1 MPGKGYSTVGLKP
14 LILSRLQEVTEK
26 NYPGMFLPSTLI
38 IMMNEIKRGYYS
50 VESHNIR
57 LDLTGRYNTI
67 TIRSDVQQWLE
78 ENHENL
84 ADEYEDR
91 YKVKCFTKF
100 VSYFIVNMLE
110 SKIDSQNHTISLK
123 ESDFEWLKV
132 EYLKQKSTINTL
144 NDFPSFE
151 RFADTYINELFSK
164 IKAAKEILTI

>member
-14 LILSRLQEVTEK
+14 VILNRLQEVTER

-78 ENHENL
+78 ENHNNL
-84 ADEYEDR
+84 AEEYEDR

-110 SKIDSQNHTISLK
+110 SKIDAQNHAISLK
-123 ESDFEWLKV
+123 ESDFEWLKI
-132 EYLKQKSTINTL
+132 EYQKQKNSLDNL

-151 RFADTYINELFSK
+151 RFADMYINQLFSK

>member
-14 LILSRLQEVTEK
+14 VILNRLQEVTER

-67 TIRSDVQQWLE
+67 TIRSDVQHWLE

-84 ADEYEDR
+84 AEEYEER

-110 SKIDSQNHTISLK
+110 SKIDAQNHAISLK
-123 ESDFEWLKV
+123 ESDFEWLKI
-132 EYLKQKSTINTL
+132 EYQKQKNSLDHL

-151 RFADTYINELFSK
+151 RFADMYINQLFSK

>member
-14 LILSRLQEVTEK
+14 VILNRLQEVTER

-84 ADEYEDR
+84 AEEYEDR

-110 SKIDSQNHTISLK
+110 SKIDAQNHAISLK
-123 ESDFEWLKV
+123 ESDFEWLKI
-132 EYLKQKSTINTL
+132 EYQKQKNSLNNL

-151 RFADTYINELFSK
+151 RFADMYINQLFSK

>member
-14 LILSRLQEVTEK
+14 VILNRLQDVTER

-50 VESHNIR
+50 VESHNIH

-78 ENHENL
+78 ENHETL
-84 ADEYEDR
+84 GKEYEEK

-100 VSYFIVNMLE
+100 VSYFIVNILE
-110 SKIDSQNHTISLK
+110 SKIDAQNHAISLK
-123 ESDFEWLKV
+123 ESDFEWLKI
-132 EYLKQKSTINTL
+132 EYQKQKNSLDNL
-144 NDFPSFE
+144 NNFPSFE
-151 RFADTYINELFSK
+151 RFADMYINELFSK
-164 IKAAKEILTI
+164 IKAAKKILTI

>member
-1 MPGKGYSTVGLKP
+1 MK
-14 LILSRLQEVTEK
+14 LSVD
-26 NYPGMFLPSTLI
+26 
-38 IMMNEIKRGYYS
+38 YYS

-84 ADEYEDR
+84 AEEYEDR

-110 SKIDSQNHTISLK
+110 SKIDAQNHAISLK
-123 ESDFEWLKV
+123 ESDFEWLKT
-132 EYLKQKSTINTL
+132 EYQKQKNSL
-144 NDFPSFE
+144 NNLHDFPSFE
-151 RFADTYINELFSK
+151 RFADMYINQLFSK
-164 IKAAKEILTI
+164 LKAAKEILTI

>member
-14 LILSRLQEVTEK
+14 VILNRLQEVTER
-26 NYPGMFLPSTLI
+26 NYTGMFLPSTLI

-78 ENHENL
+78 ENHDNL
-84 ADEYEDR
+84 AEEYEDR

-110 SKIDSQNHTISLK
+110 SKIDAQNHAISLK
-123 ESDFEWLKV
+123 ESDFEWLKI
-132 EYLKQKSTINTL
+132 EYQKQKNSLNNL

-151 RFADTYINELFSK
+151 RFADMYINQLFSK